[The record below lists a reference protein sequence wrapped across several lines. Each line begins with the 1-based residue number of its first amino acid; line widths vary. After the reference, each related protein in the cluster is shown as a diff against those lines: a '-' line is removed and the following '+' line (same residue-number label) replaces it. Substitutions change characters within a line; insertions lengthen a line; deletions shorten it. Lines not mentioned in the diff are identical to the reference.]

1 MISSTIIVTFDYMYR
16 QYIIERNNKYTTKIR
31 RD

>member
-1 MISSTIIVTFDYMYR
+1 MISSTIIVTFDYR